1 MDSKNYA
8 KWSEQLDAGEYGEF
22 TAIEANPYFQIKQ
35 DVERTLLPVI
45 EIAKRN
51 NISIADLTKT
61 LVSVGYK
68 EGLTPA

>member
-1 MDSKNYA
+1 MEAKDYI
-8 KWSEQLDAGEYGEF
+8 KWSEQLDAGDYGEF
-22 TAIEANPYFQIKQ
+22 VSFESNPSYQLAQ
-35 DVERTLLPVI
+35 DVERTMIPVI
-45 EIAKRN
+45 EIAKKN